1 MSSTMLCDR
10 CRKQIALGHF
20 YIEARKREGKPF
32 IPPRPGV
39 DNGLNLDPFVYIHI
53 PDCSVY

>member
-1 MSSTMLCDR
+1 MMMCEK
-10 CRKQIALGHF
+10 CRNRIANGQF

-39 DNGLNLDPFVYIHI
+39 DNGLNLDPFVYLHI
-53 PDCSVY
+53 PTCEGYEP